1 MYDTL
6 CLFCQSKHQIKVLGS
21 IVFPTESP
29 NFFQKFGKKAV
40 TFFKGIGRFFMNMK
54 HELKKVSWPTKKE
67 MINYSLVVFAFM
79 IVMTVI
85 IGVFDFAAGALVNLI
100 VNL

>member
-1 MYDTL
+1 MAKVEENKNTNP
-6 CLFCQSKHQIKVLGS
+6 SKISKL
-21 IVFPTESP
+21 
-29 NFFQKFGKKAV
+29 GKKFV
-40 TFFKGIGRFFMNMK
+40 NFFKGVGRFFMNMK

>member
-1 MYDTL
+1 MA
-6 CLFCQSKHQIKVLGS
+6 KVEENKTANAS
-21 IVFPTESP
+21 
-29 NFFQKFGKKAV
+29 FFKRAGNKFV
-40 TFFKGIGRFFMNMK
+40 NFFKGIGRFFMNMK

-100 VNL
+100 VSL

>member
-1 MYDTL
+1 MA
-6 CLFCQSKHQIKVLGS
+6 KVEEKKNTKPG
-21 IVFPTESP
+21 
-29 NFFQKFGKKAV
+29 FGAKVKG
-40 TFFKGIGRFFMNMK
+40 FFKGIGRFFMNMK

>member
-1 MYDTL
+1 MA
-6 CLFCQSKHQIKVLGS
+6 KVEDNKNTNPG
-21 IVFPTESP
+21 
-29 NFFQKFGKKAV
+29 FFQRLGAKVINWGKGV
-40 TFFKGIGRFFMNMK
+40 GRFFMNMK

-100 VNL
+100 VSL

>member
-1 MYDTL
+1 MAKAEENKNT
-6 CLFCQSKHQIKVLGS
+6 K
-21 IVFPTESP
+21 T
-29 NFFQKFGKKAV
+29 NFFTKIGQWFV
-40 TFFKGIGRFFMNMK
+40 RLFKGIGRGIMNMK
-54 HELKKVSWPTKKE
+54 HELKKVTWPTKKE

-79 IVMTVI
+79 LVMTVI